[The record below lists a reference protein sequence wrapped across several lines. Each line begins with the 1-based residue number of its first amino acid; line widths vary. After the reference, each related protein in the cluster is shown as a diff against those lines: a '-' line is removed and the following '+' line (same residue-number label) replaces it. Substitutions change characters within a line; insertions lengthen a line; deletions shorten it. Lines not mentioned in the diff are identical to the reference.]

1 MAYLPVAG
9 SWGRV
14 KLVKVAPDLTTP
26 VYSWSGTTASV
37 RLTSWRARES
47 KAGGTPSV
55 LDFESTAD
63 AEGVLY
69 PLPIRGG
76 TAEMPTIDV
85 EGNADIDATTGTL
98 TILPMHA
105 AVVADFLIFKTG
117 TIGYVGVP
125 CVVQS
130 FEIGGKVDD
139 KTFTFRAT
147 FVAGAPLKNYIDVT
161 P

>member
-14 KLVKVAPDLTTP
+14 KVVKVAPDLTTP
-26 VYSWSGTTASV
+26 VFTWTGSTVTI
-37 RLTSWRARES
+37 RLTSWKARES
-47 KAGGTPSV
+47 KAGGTPSI

-69 PLPIRGG
+69 PTPIRGG
-76 TAEMPTIDV
+76 TAEMPTVDI
-85 EGNADIDATTGTL
+85 EGNVDIDGTTGTL
-98 TILPMHA
+98 TALPMNS
-105 AVVADFLIFKTG
+105 AVVADFIVFKTG

-125 CVVQS
+125 CVVS
-130 FEIGGKVDD
+130 NFEIGGRVDD
-139 KTFTFRAT
+139 KTFTFSAT
-147 FVAGAPLKNYIDVT
+147 LIAAAPLKNFIDVT

>member
-1 MAYLPVAG
+1 MAHLPVAG

-14 KLVKVAPDLTTP
+14 NLVKVAPALTTP
-26 VYSWSGTTASV
+26 VYTWSGSTAAA
-37 RLTSWRARES
+37 RLKSWRAREA
-47 KAGGTPSV
+47 KAGGTPSI

-85 EGNADIDATTGTL
+85 EGNVDIDATTGTF

-105 AVVADFLIFKTG
+105 AVVVDFLVFRTG

-130 FEIGGKVDD
+130 FEIGTKVDD
-139 KTFTFRAT
+139 MTATFSAT
-147 FVAGAPLKNYIDVT
+147 FVAAAPLKNYIDVA